1 MACINM
7 YNSGQEHHHQGGIPM
22 GPRISFSNDFVVEQ
36 AAAISSVPKLSPTP
50 GDPDFEFSVGSRP
63 MMAADELF
71 FKGRLV
77 PLREHCIMPR
87 TTTLRDELLAGDEDD
102 ADVWASST
110 SRPMKSIK
118 WKELLGLKKPGG
130 HCGNKKQEVM
140 KSTDQ
145 GSGASVDQEGGKT
158 LLQEE
163 D

>member
-22 GPRISFSNDFVVEQ
+22 SPRISFSNDFVVEQ
-36 AAAISSVPKLSPTP
+36 AAAISSVPKLSPSP

-102 ADVWASST
+102 ADVWGST

-118 WKELLGLKKPGG
+118 WKELLGLKKQGG
-130 HCGNKKQEVM
+130 HYGNKKQEV
-140 KSTDQ
+140 KSITE
-145 GSGASVDQEGGKT
+145 GGTCRVEEGGKT
-158 LLQEE
+158 ILQEE